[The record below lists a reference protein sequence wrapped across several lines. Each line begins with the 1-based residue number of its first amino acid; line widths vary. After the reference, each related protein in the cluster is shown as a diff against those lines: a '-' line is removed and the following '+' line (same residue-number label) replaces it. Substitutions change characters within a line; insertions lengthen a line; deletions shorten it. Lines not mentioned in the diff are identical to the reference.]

1 MQLKNTPKDLRTI
14 GRELGVRYVL
24 EGSVRKAGTRLRIT
38 AQLIDAHTDHHLWAR
53 KYDGSIDDVFDV
65 QERVSREIVSAL
77 DVTLTAEEDDRLS
90 DHPVRD
96 ARAFEL
102 YLRARQQI
110 RRYSTEGVAD
120 FLARAIEIEGE
131 TPALRALRG
140 WAWVNEVRIGVSR
153 DQLVLTR
160 AEDEARDL
168 IAEAPGS
175 GYGHALL
182 GYIEYE
188 RGNMPAAVTHFHTA
202 LALEPN
208 DPDSLVYQALAY
220 GSAGQYESELEV
232 GAQLLAVDPLGP
244 LTHLVLGSANWFVGR
259 AEEGTASLQRALEL
273 DPTNLLVHWALGYH
287 YLLIQDL
294 EGARRHRAWLNENGR
309 DVPYTRQMNSLMLGL
324 DGRAENA
331 LRELDGIDI
340 SFLDGHHSF
349 HVAESYA
356 MAGSAD
362 RALDLLESAV
372 RLGFYPSWVLE
383 AVPRLQ
389 RATLAA
395 VFAVAVGCSG
405 ASVSEEV
412 EDAGTSP
419 YLYVWAGAEAD
430 DDSDFLA
437 VVDADPSSPTYTQV
451 LASVAVGL
459 RGGAHHSEHVMP
471 RGDSLFVNSFTAGT
485 SFVIDLS
492 EPTSPS
498 VVQSFGSIGEY
509 TYPHTFERLPNG
521 HVLATFQTK
530 GEGNARAGGLVE
542 LDGAGGLVRASDA
555 ADPVDPELRA
565 YSVTPIPRLDR
576 AVSTT
581 SDMRAEREG
590 TSFQVW
596 RLSDLELLRTV
607 RLPPGPAGYEHRD
620 PAEVRLLADSVT
632 ALMTTFTCALYR
644 LHDLEGENPSA
655 ELVNALPW
663 SDYSTDECGIPATW
677 GNIWLQT
684 YAHSTGSWLISYDI
698 SDPSSP
704 VELDRLSWH
713 EEWYPHWISIEPGG
727 RRVVLTSGEG
737 GTLYRV
743 LIVQLD
749 PATGCSNSISRFGIR
764 GAKDPE

>member
-1 MQLKNTPKDLRTI
+1 MRLDSLLEQLKRRKVFRATGAYVAVGLGIIYAADTILPALALPPWTVTLVIVLVGLGFPLAVGLAWAFDATGDGVVRTADGSDQEVVTPRVEKAAPIGESEVATGSAQELTELQSRPAIVVLPFSDMSPTADNEFFSDGLTEEIIADLAAVKRLMVISRTSAMQLKNTSKDLRTI

-24 EGSVRKAGTRLRIT
+24 EGSVRKAGNRLRIT

-65 QERVSREIVSAL
+65 QERVSREIVAAL
-77 DVTLTAEEDDRLS
+77 DVTLTTEEDDRLS
-90 DHPVRD
+90 DHPVQD

-102 YLRARQQI
+102 FLRARQQI

-168 IAEAPGS
+168 IAEAPGA

-208 DPDSLVYQALAY
+208 DPDSLVYQAFAY
-220 GSAGQYESELEV
+220 GAAGQYESELEV
-232 GAQLLAVDPLGP
+232 GAQLLTVDPLGP

-372 RLGFYPSWVLE
+372 RLGFYPYRYFEKYCPFLE
-383 AVPRLQ
+383 PLRDNPRFAPIVSSA
-389 RATLAA
+389 RAREASFENATLIP
-395 VFAVAVGCSG
+395 
-405 ASVSEEV
+405 
-412 EDAGTSP
+412 AGT
-419 YLYVWAGAEAD
+419 
-430 DDSDFLA
+430 
-437 VVDADPSSPTYTQV
+437 
-451 LASVAVGL
+451 
-459 RGGAHHSEHVMP
+459 
-471 RGDSLFVNSFTAGT
+471 
-485 SFVIDLS
+485 
-492 EPTSPS
+492 
-498 VVQSFGSIGEY
+498 
-509 TYPHTFERLPNG
+509 ER
-521 HVLATFQTK
+521 
-530 GEGNARAGGLVE
+530 R
-542 LDGAGGLVRASDA
+542 
-555 ADPVDPELRA
+555 
-565 YSVTPIPRLDR
+565 
-576 AVSTT
+576 
-581 SDMRAEREG
+581 
-590 TSFQVW
+590 
-596 RLSDLELLRTV
+596 
-607 RLPPGPAGYEHRD
+607 
-620 PAEVRLLADSVT
+620 
-632 ALMTTFTCALYR
+632 
-644 LHDLEGENPSA
+644 
-655 ELVNALPW
+655 
-663 SDYSTDECGIPATW
+663 
-677 GNIWLQT
+677 
-684 YAHSTGSWLISYDI
+684 
-698 SDPSSP
+698 
-704 VELDRLSWH
+704 
-713 EEWYPHWISIEPGG
+713 
-727 RRVVLTSGEG
+727 
-737 GTLYRV
+737 
-743 LIVQLD
+743 
-749 PATGCSNSISRFGIR
+749 
-764 GAKDPE
+764 

>member
-1 MQLKNTPKDLRTI
+1 MRLDSLLEQLKRRKVFRAAGVYVAVGLGIVYAADTILPALALPPWTVTLVIVLVGLGFPLAVGLAWAFDATGDGVVRTADGSDQEVVTPRVAKAAPIGESEVATGSARDPTEFQSRPAIVVLPFSDMSPTADNEFFSDGLTEEIIADLAAVKRLMVISRTSAMQLKNTSKDLRSI

-65 QERVSREIVSAL
+65 QERVSREIVAAL
-77 DVTLTAEEDDRLS
+77 DVTLTTEEDDRLS

-259 AEEGTASLQRALEL
+259 AEDGTASLQRALEL

-294 EGARRHRAWLNENGR
+294 EGARRHRAWLDENGR

-324 DGRAENA
+324 DGRAEDA

-372 RLGFYPSWVLE
+372 RLGFYPYHYFEKYCPFLE
-383 AVPRLQ
+383 PLRDNPRFAVIVSSALERKALFEN
-389 RATLAA
+389 ATLT
-395 VFAVAVGCSG
+395 S
-405 ASVSEEV
+405 
-412 EDAGTSP
+412 AGT
-419 YLYVWAGAEAD
+419 E
-430 DDSDFLA
+430 
-437 VVDADPSSPTYTQV
+437 
-451 LASVAVGL
+451 
-459 RGGAHHSEHVMP
+459 
-471 RGDSLFVNSFTAGT
+471 
-485 SFVIDLS
+485 
-492 EPTSPS
+492 
-498 VVQSFGSIGEY
+498 
-509 TYPHTFERLPNG
+509 
-521 HVLATFQTK
+521 
-530 GEGNARAGGLVE
+530 
-542 LDGAGGLVRASDA
+542 
-555 ADPVDPELRA
+555 
-565 YSVTPIPRLDR
+565 
-576 AVSTT
+576 
-581 SDMRAEREG
+581 
-590 TSFQVW
+590 
-596 RLSDLELLRTV
+596 
-607 RLPPGPAGYEHRD
+607 
-620 PAEVRLLADSVT
+620 
-632 ALMTTFTCALYR
+632 
-644 LHDLEGENPSA
+644 
-655 ELVNALPW
+655 
-663 SDYSTDECGIPATW
+663 
-677 GNIWLQT
+677 
-684 YAHSTGSWLISYDI
+684 
-698 SDPSSP
+698 
-704 VELDRLSWH
+704 
-713 EEWYPHWISIEPGG
+713 
-727 RRVVLTSGEG
+727 
-737 GTLYRV
+737 
-743 LIVQLD
+743 
-749 PATGCSNSISRFGIR
+749 SR
-764 GAKDPE
+764 